1 MEHNTSKIVCYDDDR
16 RSQMSNYYLIIFLNK
31 SVRKTEKKRTQDS
44 MMKSLK
50 DVPDEVDEGT

>member
-1 MEHNTSKIVCYDDDR
+1 
-16 RSQMSNYYLIIFLNK
+16 MSNYYLIIFLNK